1 MTSDTNTAPAL
12 IRSQR
17 LAAPVDA
24 KRYVRITE
32 RMANGMIGFDF
43 AIGSPDLFVELV
55 LPEEA
60 FKAFCE
66 TNDAVF
72 MTDEESAIVDLE
84 MEKWRYGEE
93 GLELKRAAVE
103 NRASQ
108 RSDHNPHQ

>member
-1 MTSDTNTAPAL
+1 
-12 IRSQR
+12 
-17 LAAPVDA
+17 
-24 KRYVRITE
+24 
-32 RMANGMIGFDF
+32 MIGFDF
-43 AIGSPDLFVELV
+43 AVGSPDLFVELV

-72 MTDEESAIVDLE
+72 MTADESAIVDLE

-103 NRASQ
+103 NRANHGSA
-108 RSDHNPHQ
+108 SNSHQ